1 MADPGGLIPR
11 EDNVNV
17 SYQLIN
23 YNTLQPIT
31 HSGNYAEVNNSQFIF
46 LTVTSSLTGFDKRV
60 NRIILTF
67 KQYTH
72 LNYQVYLKVSNSA
85 HLLSSTQIPL
95 NKKTSNNII
104 YYEADITDIV
114 ASSPTEEHYFAIT
127 TSSSM
132 SFYVN
137 GNNKPDASIISYS
150 VKTGNYSPYFFDRL
164 KTYELRNYSLN
175 IDLFSLVPFH
185 IFNLSD
191 YSDELVSFNLSL
203 VNDFTHKD
211 TSNITQTIS
220 TGFPKGFKLNI
231 QQYIFSSGTREFTYI
246 DENYFSHVF
255 KKCTN
260 DNGTFTHF
268 VDSNGSY
275 LILEVINNGYKIY
288 SLDGN
293 VKTFSSSGLLI
304 NETIKNGSNTSTIS
318 YSYSNNLLTNVS
330 INNQSFISITY
341 SSSSITISL
350 PGTSSITL
358 NFNSGS
364 LLTSVVD
371 QENVTYQ
378 IEYDSGVAGL
388 IESVSVTNNK
398 KLSLSFNDNLM
409 IETVSLYTYNSSTS
423 NYIWNVDYDFSS
435 GSYTTS
441 YFDDDDLVYVY
452 KFNEEGQIIQ
462 TTCYKSNY
470 NNVLSASCL
479 KETIGH
485 SFFLTTN
492 SSNYLKEITYN
503 SNTYSHFDSSVS
515 LFTNNQHADFFLKS
529 KEKGQYFLYFEYL
542 RSFINNYQSL
552 NSLSVEISVGDQ
564 SNNTYQ
570 VITNSTLNI
579 DGFNKVN
586 IFMKEIVI
594 PTEYY
599 NQNLNLSF
607 SLSLGDSVVVV
618 QNIRLY
624 RIEENNNE
632 YYGLNFYTGGS
643 DLNLLNDQTNPPHYY
658 ELTSS
663 IPFEVD
669 NLAYSVN
676 SYFQD
681 IKSTLM
687 THFFLNK
694 GILFYNKG
702 KNAYFGSVTVGNQSL
717 SSLYL
722 IKANYQNKR
731 LSNGDELYD
740 GYNATIDGYILL
752 YNNLYYFMEAQ
763 VSYNYQFKTY
773 SSNCKLVDQ
782 NYLLVNQISN
792 VPYGKTNESDPENG
806 NYRYHTYIQTLSFTY
821 NSYGQLIK
829 KTLSTNASNHS
840 ETYFT
845 KCSEVNTYSSDN
857 KHLTSVSQQLFESNN
872 QVNNIVS
879 SYEYNSLGDVS
890 EFTDAYN
897 KEISYSYNKFHSLTS
912 LTSYNNSAYHNNNVS
927 YNALLN
933 SSSVSNYSN
942 QNQTSYSYDYKGRI
956 SNLSHGSITLD
967 FDYQNNSNSIEYSDG
982 NNSYSFTNTYSDYHL
997 PINFKYNNDIILE
1010 YHYTNKNS
1018 ALPGNGNPSTDQLSE
1033 IRDYKG
1039 QTGSNYES
1047 RAYSYND
1054 YGNISSISENHLRL
1068 ETESVC
1074 LIFSNN
1080 YYNHKTDS
1088 PIVCK
1093 NDTYKLLNQNSVSV
1107 IKEEKIYQYL
1117 SDPFVSYKEI
1127 NESAY
1132 PNRNIIIKQGVKATE
1147 SGSPFI
1153 KVSIWSAPNEETAS
1167 IESSF
1172 SYYQDENGK
1181 QTSFI
1186 EEQNIKIKFLN
1197 QTTNRSIAYSYNNNG
1212 NLDSITSSSSHFNIN
1227 NSYSY
1232 NDFNELSSETSNGFG
1247 TINYQ
1252 YDSKGNI
1259 SVISKLD
1266 SSTVYAFSYDNNNRL
1281 TSFTK
1286 TVGLNTPETFSF
1298 NGYSFG
1304 RPTTYKNKT
1313 LVWDK
1318 NELTQFDGVTFT
1330 YDGYGRRTAKSS
1342 TNRSA
1347 EYKYIGDT
1355 LLEETVTEIKNNETY
1370 VDTLRYIYDI
1380 NKNIIGFGLN
1390 DNVYLYVKD
1399 ALNNVIA
1406 IYNQAS
1412 VEMCR
1417 YQYDAYGNC
1426 IITASITGGDILGE
1440 LNPIRYRSY
1449 YFDVETGLYYLKSRY
1464 YDPEICRFISMD
1476 DISFLDPQLLN
1487 GLNLYAYCLNNPIM
1501 YMDENGHLALGWTLL
1516 ILGGIGLV
1524 ANIAGQAL
1532 SDLAYGDE
1540 FKIENYIIAAVAG
1553 FVGGLCY
1560 AVPGVG
1566 GVLSAMMTSGLTTIG
1581 QMAISRQKYD
1591 VMDYIIMAGGSA
1603 LLSGITSF
1611 IFGKISNKLAFFKD
1625 SNFILENFVKFATD
1639 YGGITLEPGVIFQV
1653 AKQIAF
1659 REIVAGFVN
1668 TPFIKV
1674 PHYFD
1679 EVYKI
1684 RRLGFSINDA
1694 FKYAF

>member
-11 EDNVNV
+11 EDYVNV

-72 LNYQVYLKVSNSA
+72 LNYQVYLKASNSA
-85 HLLSSTQIPL
+85 HLLSSTHIPL

-114 ASSPTEEHYFAIT
+114 ASSPIEEHYFAIT

-164 KTYELRNYSLN
+164 KTYQLRNYSLKV
-175 IDLFSLVPFH
+175 DLFSLVPFH
-185 IFNLSD
+185 VFNLFD

-211 TSNITQTIS
+211 TSNITQSIS
-220 TGFPKGFKLNI
+220 TGLPKGFKLNI
-231 QQYIFSSGTREFTYI
+231 QQYIFSSGNRTYTYI
-246 DENYFSHVF
+246 DENYCSHVF

-260 DNGTFTHF
+260 DNDTFTHF

-318 YSYSNNLLTNVS
+318 YSYTSNLLTSVS

-350 PGTSSITL
+350 PGNSSITL

-364 LLTSVVD
+364 LLTSIVD
-371 QENVTYQ
+371 QENVVYQ
-378 IEYDSGVAGL
+378 LEYDSNVAGL

-485 SFFLTTN
+485 SFFLSTN

-503 SNTYSHFDSSVS
+503 SNTYSHFENSVS
-515 LFTNNQHADFFLKS
+515 LFTNNQHADFLLKP

-552 NSLSVEISVGDQ
+552 NSLSVEISVNDQ

-570 VITNSTLNI
+570 VVSNSTLNI

-586 IFMKEIVI
+586 IFMTEIAI
-594 PTEYY
+594 PIEYY

-607 SLSLGDSVVVV
+607 SLSSGDSVVVV

-632 YYGLNFYTGGS
+632 YYGLNSYTGGS

-663 IPFEVD
+663 IPFDVD
-669 NLAYSVN
+669 NLTYSLN
-676 SYFQD
+676 SYYQD
-681 IKSTLM
+681 IKATLM
-687 THFFLNK
+687 AHFFLNK

-702 KNAYFGSVTVGNQSL
+702 KNAYYGSITKSGQSL
-717 SSLYL
+717 NTLLL

-731 LSNGDELYD
+731 LSNDDEPYD
-740 GYNATIDGYILL
+740 GYKATINGYILL
-752 YNNLYYFMEAQ
+752 YNNLYYFIEAQ

-773 SSNCKLVDQ
+773 SSNCKLVGQ
-782 NYLLVNQISN
+782 NHLLVEQTSN
-792 VPYGKTNESDPENG
+792 VPYGETNESDPENG
-806 NYRYHTYIQTLSFTY
+806 NYKYHTYIQTLSFTY

-829 KTLSTNASNHS
+829 KSLSTNASNHNG
-840 ETYFT
+840 TYFT
-845 KCSEVNTYSSDN
+845 KCSEVNSYSSDN
-857 KHLTSVSQQLFESNN
+857 KHLTSVNQQLFEGNN

-897 KEISYSYNKFHSLTS
+897 KETSYSYNKFHSLTS
-912 LTSYNNSAYHNNNVS
+912 LISYNSGAYHNNNIS

-933 SSSVSNYSN
+933 LSSVSNNSN
-942 QNQTSYSYDYKGRI
+942 QNSTSYSYDYKGRI
-956 SNLSHGSITLD
+956 SSISHGSITLV
-967 FDYQNNSNSIEYSDG
+967 FDYQNNSNSIEYCDG
-982 NNSYSFTNTYSDYHL
+982 NNLYSFTNTYSDYHL
-997 PINFKYNNDIILE
+997 PINFKHDNNIILD
-1010 YHYTNKNS
+1010 YHYINKNS
-1018 ALPGNGNPSTDQLSE
+1018 GLPGNGNPSTDQLSE

-1039 QTGSNYES
+1039 QAGNNYKS
-1047 RAYSYND
+1047 RFYSYND
-1054 YGNISSISENHLRL
+1054 YGNISSISENGIVMTTYTTLFTFEDDPDCDLNDNAIKNAVVFSRNNNAFRL
-1068 ETESVC
+1068 ENSYSFFQDPFLKHKTIRENATPYVVGITESISTKV
-1074 LIFSNN
+1074 
-1080 YYNHKTDS
+1080 
-1088 PIVCK
+1088 
-1093 NDTYKLLNQNSVSV
+1093 
-1107 IKEEKIYQYL
+1107 
-1117 SDPFVSYKEI
+1117 
-1127 NESAY
+1127 
-1132 PNRNIIIKQGVKATE
+1132 
-1147 SGSPFI
+1147 SGSPQLTLSTYI
-1153 KVSIWSAPNEETAS
+1153 NDLINRQIYAS
-1167 IESSF
+1167 F
-1172 SYYQDENGK
+1172 NYFKDENGK
-1181 QTSFI
+1181 LTSFVK
-1186 EEQNIKIKFLN
+1186 EQKVYLDNTSKTIN
-1197 QTTNRSIAYSYNNNG
+1197 YGYNNNG
-1212 NLDSITSSSSHFNIN
+1212 NLNSILSSDFGQN

-1232 NDFNELSSETSNGFG
+1232 NDFNELSSENSTGFG
-1247 TINYQ
+1247 QINYQ

-1259 SVISKLD
+1259 SAISKFD
-1266 SSTVYAFSYDNNNRL
+1266 SSTVYVFSYDNNNRL

-1286 TVGLNTPETFSF
+1286 TVGLNSPETFSCS
-1298 NGYSFG
+1298 GYSFG

-1318 NELTQFDGVTFT
+1318 NELTQYDGVTFA
-1330 YDGYGRRTAKSS
+1330 YDGYGRRTSKSS
-1342 TNRSA
+1342 TSLGRSIS
-1347 EYKYIGDT
+1347 YLYLGDT
-1355 LLEETVTEIKNNETY
+1355 LLEEVITINNVDYTLKYLHDSKNNI
-1370 VDTLRYIYDI
+1370 VGFIY
-1380 NKNIIGFGLN
+1380 NN
-1390 DNVYLYVKD
+1390 NVYFYVKD
-1399 ALNNVIA
+1399 LLNNVIA
-1406 IYNQAS
+1406 IYNQGDTLI
-1412 VEMCR
+1412 CK
-1417 YQYDAYGNC
+1417 YLYDAYGNHKVLNPNGTEHNQTDETF
-1426 IITASITGGDILGE
+1426 IGN

-1449 YFDVETGLYYLKSRY
+1449 YFDKETGLYYLKYRY

-1476 DISFLDPQLLN
+1476 DISYLDPQSLN

-1501 YMDENGHLALGWTLL
+1501 YKDENGHFSLLAGILIGLGALALVGVGLTVGGRITNNESVTNVGDSIISSAEIIAGILL
-1516 ILGGIGLV
+1516 IV
-1524 ANIAGQAL
+1524 
-1532 SDLAYGDE
+1532 S
-1540 FKIENYIIAAVAG
+1540 
-1553 FVGGLCY
+1553 
-1560 AVPGVG
+1560 GVG
-1566 GVLSAMMTSGLTTIG
+1566 GSLGMGLLGTGIGSFANGLINMSNGGRYHSGWFGGQIAGAFSFVPYFGGALGSFFGSVYTDLIDGDYNISSIDWGKAVASATVSFGLSWFGNTVSWGTANGLNNIGSAAQFVLS
-1581 QMAISRQKYD
+1581 YN
-1591 VMDYIIMAGGSA
+1591 YA
-1603 LLSGITSF
+1603 LLG
-1611 IFGKISNKLAFFKD
+1611 ISN
-1625 SNFILENFVKFATD
+1625 
-1639 YGGITLEPGVIFQV
+1639 
-1653 AKQIAF
+1653 
-1659 REIVAGFVN
+1659 
-1668 TPFIKV
+1668 
-1674 PHYFD
+1674 
-1679 EVYKI
+1679 
-1684 RRLGFSINDA
+1684 SIINVWWRG
-1694 FKYAF
+1694 KKKSV